1 MVKLSWN
8 LIKEFMQGIT
18 IEPAWLLFMLAHG
31 FYSIVAQNLYI
42 DKVCRVNLNFTTEI
56 CDNIQQYEDQQIE
69 VQKYTAALQSYN
81 SILQAV
87 PGVVYSLFAG
97 PWSDANG
104 RKMLMVCATF
114 GYVFNNA
121 VFMINSYFFYELK
134 AEYLLFECLQGK
146 FQNAR
151 CLKTTEKV
159 SFNIA
164 SEASFVYILSGQ
176 KLIKMPK
183 MVHFGEFLKTWS
195 LLSYSVTR
203 HVNFNRTTI
212 DEKYKN

>member
-8 LIKEFMQGIT
+8 IIKEFIQGIT

-42 DKVCRVNLNFTTEI
+42 DKVCRVNLNFTTQI

-134 AEYLLFECLQGK
+134 AEYLLFECLQGR
-146 FQNAR
+146 FQKIEPFTFE
-151 CLKTTEKV
+151 LDLTED
-159 SFNIA
+159 F
-164 SEASFVYILSGQ
+164 
-176 KLIKMPK
+176 
-183 MVHFGEFLKTWS
+183 EFKP
-195 LLSYSVTR
+195 
-203 HVNFNRTTI
+203 
-212 DEKYKN
+212 EKIEF

>member
-8 LIKEFMQGIT
+8 IIKEFIQGIT

-42 DKVCRVNLNFTTEI
+42 EKVCRVNLNFTTQI

-134 AEYLLFECLQGK
+134 AEYLLFECLQG
-146 FQNAR
+146 
-151 CLKTTEKV
+151 T
-159 SFNIA
+159 
-164 SEASFVYILSGQ
+164 
-176 KLIKMPK
+176 
-183 MVHFGEFLKTWS
+183 VHQLDFHHRVLTHGS
-195 LLSYSVTR
+195 HLLSFKPMKTKIIMNMNLPMGDHLVPRKLTSASTR
-203 HVNFNRTTI
+203 PHWRPFS
-212 DEKYKN
+212 

>member
-146 FQNAR
+146 FQNVFHTCTVFENHR
-151 CLKTTEKV
+151 KSLIQHCEISELCLHFEW
-159 SFNIA
+159 
-164 SEASFVYILSGQ
+164 
-176 KLIKMPK
+176 IKI
-183 MVHFGEFLKTWS
+183 VQCYQTDQF
-195 LLSYSVTR
+195 
-203 HVNFNRTTI
+203 
-212 DEKYKN
+212 